1 MAAQKANI
9 QHHEGSTTRRPYGL
23 TEDDHVRVGGSMGND
38 VQREGRSC
46 DSRRWPQAVGSTLE
60 AQP

>member
-1 MAAQKANI
+1 
-9 QHHEGSTTRRPYGL
+9 
-23 TEDDHVRVGGSMGND
+23 MGND
-38 VQREGRSC
+38 VRREGRSC